1 MKTIKLSQV
10 KEGDKVMFNE
20 GFGAYT
26 NQIYIANS
34 NAETTKTGRVKPIHF
49 KNEAGHFCH
58 ATGNSAV
65 VDFKL
70 NLLN

>member
-1 MKTIKLSQV
+1 MTTIKLSEI
-10 KEGDKVMFNE
+10 KKDDKVMFNE
-20 GFGAYT
+20 GFGADT
-26 NQIYIANS
+26 NQVYIADS

-49 KNEAGHFCH
+49 KNEAGYFCH
-58 ATGNSAV
+58 GTGNSAV